1 YTLFPI
7 PFDKNDAL
15 IKEVDGDLF
24 ERLMQEGRGFSYHLV
39 GNPIQDRPADY
50 AKELVKSKMLQ
61 LVKMKLLNHS
71 GHELLAGEFVM
82 AFIDKFREQLG
93 LPQKDEYSFAEVQF
107 AFHRYMPLWVE
118 EAYGLL
124 LRRQPMIQAQI
135 IRDGYYDLDI
145 LPRLSSENRAE
156 IVQSVSPR
164 LSSEDREEITLS
176 VSKKLDKEP
185 RSIRI
190 STTKL
195 DIGTF

>member
-1 YTLFPI
+1 MGL
-7 PFDKNDAL
+7 
-15 IKEVDGDLF
+15 
-24 ERLMQEGRGFSYHLV
+24 
-39 GNPIQDRPADY
+39 
-50 AKELVKSKMLQ
+50 
-61 LVKMKLLNHS
+61 
-71 GHELLAGEFVM
+71 
-82 AFIDKFREQLG
+82 IDKFREQLG

-107 AFHRYMPLWVE
+107 AVHRYMPLWVE

-195 DIGTF
+195 DIGTFLECFNYLRQRNSSIKRIYKKPDLSRFKSRSSLIWNAYSIEDVEYNSNIVFENLHGAY